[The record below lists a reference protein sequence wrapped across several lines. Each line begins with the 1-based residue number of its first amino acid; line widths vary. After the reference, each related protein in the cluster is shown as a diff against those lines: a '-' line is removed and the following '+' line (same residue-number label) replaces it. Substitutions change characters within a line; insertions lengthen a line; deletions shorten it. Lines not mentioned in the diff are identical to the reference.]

1 MENTSKVKRKI
12 FYECNNCNYLTSVKK
27 DYSKH
32 LETNKHKTNH
42 KDAIVDKEINI
53 CDDIKN
59 ICDDIKNISD
69 NDIKNISDN
78 KQYIC
83 ICGKSYKHRS
93 GLSYHK
99 NKCNLINGSS
109 KNENIHNSNVNNT
122 NINNNNNNNNTTN
135 NNTND
140 SLNYKEMFLELM
152 NQNKLLQN
160 TIFEL
165 IPKIGNNNNNINI
178 INSNINFLNDKC
190 KDAITMDQFIESI
203 EIKVKDLLTTA
214 KKGLPH
220 GLSDLFL
227 EHYNNLPLVKRPLW
241 CSDKK
246 RKKLF
251 IKEEE
256 WMEDI
261 NHEKTKCAIK
271 SLAFK
276 QSKNIKK
283 YVNENPDFMNNEK
296 KKEDYVIIVK
306 ETTSDIDNEKQN
318 NIINSLLNNIHL
330 TDENRENISNIV
342 LG

>member
-1 MENTSKVKRKI
+1 MENTKKIKRKI

-32 LETNKHKTNH
+32 LETNKHKTKY
-42 KDAIVDKEINI
+42 KDSIVCKQDIIENEYKEINI
-53 CDDIKN
+53 YDDINVN
-59 ICDDIKNISD
+59 INVNNNND
-69 NDIKNISDN
+69 NDIDIDVSNNNIEDISDFK

-83 ICGKSYKHRS
+83 VCGKSYKHRS

-99 NKCNLINGSS
+99 NKCNLINCS
-109 KNENIHNSNVNNT
+109 KNENINSNVN
-122 NINNNNNNNNTTN
+122 
-135 NNTND
+135 ND
-140 SLNYKEMFLELM
+140 SLNYKEMFLEMM

-160 TIFEL
+160 TISEL
-165 IPKIGNNNNNINI
+165 IPKIGNNNNNNINI

-190 KDAITMDQFIESI
+190 KDAITMDEFIESI

-220 GLSDLFL
+220 GLSHLFL

-261 NHEKTKCAIK
+261 NHEKTKGAIK
-271 SLAFK
+271 SLAIK
-276 QSKNIKK
+276 QTKNIKK
-283 YVNENPDFMNNEK
+283 YINENPDFMNNDK

-306 ETTSDIDNEKQN
+306 ETTTDIDNEKQN
-318 NIINSLLNNIHL
+318 NIINCLLNNIHL
-330 TDENRENISNIV
+330 TDENRETISNV
-342 LG
+342 